1 MARRKQPEQ
10 TGASST
16 KISRGGAVGALV
28 IIFAAVFICIVAIT
42 LLYSVG
48 NGAMDSKDDAAKDT
62 GNQSNEM
69 QIAEQLKG
77 LQYDE
82 LEYVPTPDLSDADA
96 FASYLTK
103 TTYYRECSVIRS
115 DGKNQSEQT
124 LQILRDGEL
133 YNIRTIENGVLVETL
148 ISDGKQACIKNEITG
163 GISIC
168 PLGQEF
174 SVENLVGLTDHSEL
188 TALVSDYSAGGD
200 RRAQTGLSAMS
211 LSMLRG
217 KGLNM
222 LVINL
227 TRSDTGARETYYY
240 YLDYGYVYHSSITL
254 GAASV
259 HTQNTT
265 VFTVDVSEYKKPD
278 SFTFPEN

>member
-1 MARRKQPEQ
+1 M
-10 TGASST
+10 
-16 KISRGGAVGALV
+16 
-28 IIFAAVFICIVAIT
+28 IFAAVFICIVAIT
-42 LLYSVG
+42 LLYSIG
-48 NGAMDSKDDAAKDT
+48 SGAMDSKGDAAKDT
-62 GNQSNEM
+62 DKQSNEM

-115 DGKNQSEQT
+115 DGKTQSEQT
-124 LQILRDGEL
+124 LQILRDGDF

-148 ISDGKQACIKNEITG
+148 VSDGKQACIKNEITG

-174 SVENLVGLTDHSEL
+174 SVESLTGLTDHGEL
-188 TALVSDYSAGGD
+188 TALVSDYAAGGD
-200 RRAQTGLSAMS
+200 RRAQTGLSSMS

-227 TRSDTGARETYYY
+227 TRSGTGARETYYY

-254 GAASV
+254 GGANV

-265 VFTVDVSEYKKPD
+265 VFTVDVSEYKTPD
-278 SFTFPEN
+278 SFIFPEN

>member
-1 MARRKQPEQ
+1 M
-10 TGASST
+10 
-16 KISRGGAVGALV
+16 V
-28 IIFAAVFICIVAIT
+28 FAAVFICIVAIT

-48 NGAMDSKDDAAKDT
+48 SGAMDSKDDAAKDT
-62 GNQSNEM
+62 DNQSNEM

-124 LQILRDGEL
+124 LQILRDGEF

-148 ISDGKQACIKNEITG
+148 VSDGKQACIKNEITG

-174 SVENLVGLTDHSEL
+174 SVESLTGLTDHGEL
-188 TALVSDYSAGGD
+188 TALVSDYAAGGD
-200 RRAQTGLSAMS
+200 RRAQTGLSSMS

-227 TRSDTGARETYYY
+227 TRSGTGARETYYY

-254 GAASV
+254 GGANV

-265 VFTVDVSEYKKPD
+265 VFTVDVSEYKTPD

>member
-10 TGASST
+10 TGASSA
-16 KISRGGAVGALV
+16 KISRGGAVGAL
-28 IIFAAVFICIVAIT
+28 IMIFAAVFICIVAIT
-42 LLYSVG
+42 LLYSIG
-48 NGAMDSKDDAAKDT
+48 SGAMDSKDDAAKDT
-62 GNQSNEM
+62 DKQSNEM

-115 DGKNQSEQT
+115 DGKKQSEQT
-124 LQILRDGEL
+124 LQILRDGDF

-148 ISDGKQACIKNEITG
+148 VSDGKQACIKNEITG

-174 SVENLVGLTDHSEL
+174 SVESLTGLTDHGEL
-188 TALVSDYSAGGD
+188 TALVSDYAAGGD
-200 RRAQTGLSAMS
+200 RRAQTGLSSMS

-227 TRSDTGARETYYY
+227 TRSGTGARETYYY

-254 GAASV
+254 GEANV

-265 VFTVDVSEYKKPD
+265 VFTVDVSEYKTPD
-278 SFTFPEN
+278 SFIFPEN

>member
-10 TGASST
+10 TGASSA
-16 KISRGGAVGALV
+16 KISRGGAVGAL
-28 IIFAAVFICIVAIT
+28 IMIFAAVFICIVAIT
-42 LLYSVG
+42 LLYSIG
-48 NGAMDSKDDAAKDT
+48 SGAMDSKDDAAKDT
-62 GNQSNEM
+62 DKQSNEM

-124 LQILRDGEL
+124 LQILRDGDF

-174 SVENLVGLTDHSEL
+174 SVESLTGLTDHNKL
-188 TALVSDYSAGGD
+188 TALVSDYAAGGD
-200 RRAQTGLSAMS
+200 RRAQTGLSSMS

-227 TRSDTGARETYYY
+227 TRSGTGARETYYY

-254 GAASV
+254 GDANV

-265 VFTVDVSEYKKPD
+265 VFTVDVSEYKTPD

>member
-10 TGASST
+10 AGASSA
-16 KISRGGAVGALV
+16 KISRSGAVGAL
-28 IIFAAVFICIVAIT
+28 IMIFAAVFICIVAIT
-42 LLYSVG
+42 LLYSIG
-48 NGAMDSKDDAAKDT
+48 SGAMDSKGDAAKDT
-62 GNQSNEM
+62 DKQSNEM

-115 DGKNQSEQT
+115 DGKTQSEQT
-124 LQILRDGEL
+124 LQILRDGDF

-148 ISDGKQACIKNEITG
+148 VSDGKQACIKNEITG

-174 SVENLVGLTDHSEL
+174 SVESLTGLTDHGEL
-188 TALVSDYSAGGD
+188 TALVSDYAAGGD
-200 RRAQTGLSAMS
+200 RRAQTGLSSMS

-227 TRSDTGARETYYY
+227 TRSGTGARETYYY

-254 GAASV
+254 GGANV

-265 VFTVDVSEYKKPD
+265 VFTVDVSEYKTPD
-278 SFTFPEN
+278 SFIFPEN